1 MTTRFD
7 REGLHQLLYQA
18 RETSLRAAAVYEA
31 ALACAAR
38 DELAEEWRAHRD
50 AARRRAQVFGTAF
63 DALGL
68 DADATSHG
76 RTAAAALGKS
86 LLEVIAYAAQGDD
99 RAAALRVAAEC
110 VLLIETKDQ
119 LNRTLLGIAA
129 ERITG
134 PVAQVLKD
142 LVEAIEADG
151 EPRAL
156 HARGWS
162 RELWLDA
169 LGLAAVLPPP
179 EEVVP
184 GPVRGE
190 LGERGGLTH

>member
-1 MTTRFD
+1 MTTPFD
-7 REGLHQLLYQA
+7 REGLNQLLYQT
-18 RETSLRAAAVYEA
+18 RETTLRAIAVYDA
-31 ALACAAR
+31 ALACATR
-38 DELAEEWRAHRD
+38 DELGAEWRAHRD
-50 AARRRAQVFGTAF
+50 AARRRAQLLGTAF

-68 DADATSHG
+68 DADTTSRG

-99 RAAALRVAAEC
+99 RAAAERVAAEC
-110 VLLIETKDQ
+110 VLLVETKDQ

-142 LVEAIEADG
+142 MVEAIEADG
-151 EPRAL
+151 EPRVL
-156 HARGWS
+156 HTRGWS

-179 EEVVP
+179 EEVAP
-184 GPVRGE
+184 GPAQGDADERRG
-190 LGERGGLTH
+190 LAH

>member
-1 MTTRFD
+1 MTIPFD
-7 REGLHQLLYQA
+7 REGLNQLLYQT
-18 RETSLRAAAVYEA
+18 RETMLRAITVYDA
-31 ALACAAR
+31 ALACATR
-38 DELAEEWRAHRD
+38 DELGDEWRAHRD
-50 AARRRAQVFGTAF
+50 AARRRAQLLGTAF

-68 DADATSHG
+68 DADTTSRG

-99 RAAALRVAAEC
+99 RAAAERVAAEC
-110 VLLIETKDQ
+110 VLLVETKDQ
-119 LNRTLLGIAA
+119 LNRTLLAIAA

-142 LVEAIEADG
+142 MVEAIEADG
-151 EPRAL
+151 EPRVL
-156 HARGWS
+156 HTRGWA

-179 EEVVP
+179 EEVTP
-184 GPVRGE
+184 G
-190 LGERGGLTH
+190 LAQDDAGERRGLAH